1 MDFRKSERPLRRKR
15 RVKVT
20 FPHGPCFTVD
30 VGGGG
35 FCSESLR
42 VLAPGT
48 PVEGT
53 FQLKEGGQV
62 RFEGHVVWARAGD
75 ARVNIRGRMGIR
87 FTRVGPGLAD
97 LMQG

>member
-1 MDFRKSERPLRRKR
+1 MEYRKFDRAPRKKR

-20 FPHGPCFTVD
+20 FSHGPCFTVD
-30 VGGGG
+30 VGDGG

-48 PVEGT
+48 PVEGS

-62 RFEGHVVWARAGD
+62 PFEGHVVWAKAGD

-87 FTRVGPGLAD
+87 FTRVGPGLAH
-97 LMQG
+97 LM